1 MAPLCFGFGWVC
13 SPLGGIGFRTQ
24 NGAKANAATAGS
36 RGGKA
41 IGNALRGTG
50 REASKFAKRLDSGQK
65 RKERQEKL
73 GRGAHKMRKRRSREK
88 APLCFGFGYVFVVGG
103 IGYGRLHGGKA
114 NAETAGTRSDKANG
128 SALRE
133 AWREA
138 GKTKRVNSASGWT
151 ADKSGKNDKRSGRG
165 TFGRRLHGGKG
176 AAKCR
181 RSGTARDHKRSGK
194 KSRKSG
200 CGARKQGG
208 KKSGDRAGRE
218 ATKGKRFAGRESALG
233 KRWWRKIPF
242 FLW

>member
-103 IGYGRLHGGKA
+103 IGYGRLHGGK
-114 NAETAGTRSDKANG
+114 
-128 SALRE
+128 
-133 AWREA
+133 
-138 GKTKRVNSASGWT
+138 
-151 ADKSGKNDKRSGRG
+151 
-165 TFGRRLHGGKG
+165 G
-176 AAKCR
+176 AAKGR
-181 RSGTARDHKRSGK
+181 RSGTARDHKQSGK
-194 KSRKSG
+194 KIENQSAAHGNRT
-200 CGARKQGG
+200 ARKAKTKAGG
-208 KKSGDRAGRE
+208 K
-218 ATKGKRFAGRESALG
+218 
-233 KRWWRKIPF
+233 P
-242 FLW
+242 